1 MPKAISVV
9 LAALLII
16 LPVEQ
21 VLAQAV
27 QQEAVSVQQTAPSN
41 GAAALFHVPSATE
54 NSARLLRT
62 SPVDA
67 LLPTPNLGLAVAISP
82 RVDEFAP
89 MPLSRGGK
97 IAIIVG
103 AVLVI
108 GAVVLILFIS
118 ANASN

>member
-1 MPKAISVV
+1 MRKAISIF

-16 LPVEQ
+16 LPVEP

-27 QQEAVSVQQTAPSN
+27 QQEAVSVQQTAPSD
-41 GAAALFHVPSATE
+41 GAAALFRVPPVTE
-54 NSARLLRT
+54 NHARLLRT

-67 LLPTPNLGLAVAISP
+67 TPNLGLAEAISP
-82 RVDEFAP
+82 RVDAFAP
-89 MPLSRGGK
+89 LPLSRGGK

-108 GAVVLILFIS
+108 GAGVLLYYI
-118 ANASN
+118 AKDN

>member
-1 MPKAISVV
+1 MRKAISVV
-9 LAALLII
+9 LATLLII

-27 QQEAVSVQQTAPSN
+27 QQKAAGVQQTAPSDD
-41 GAAALFHVPSATE
+41 AAALFRVPPVTE

-62 SPVDA
+62 NPVDA
-67 LLPTPNLGLAVAISP
+67 LLPTPNLGLAVAIRP
-82 RVDEFAP
+82 RVDELAP

-108 GAVVLILFIS
+108 GAIAILVSI
-118 ANASN
+118 ANASS